1 MPNNQ
6 QLPQPN
12 LPKDTKRKM
21 QSASN
26 KPQTSQP
33 NVNQNKPGEE
43 SNQIQ
48 GNSNQVPAGLDPNNP
63 GGSPPPLDEQGRVQG
78 KAANISNK
86 MQKKRY
92 GDANQAKSE
101 IASTKIGQSKSSQN
115 KTKAQQPKP
124 PLQGP
129 SSSSQNKQAKTI
141 GATPPKPQLNQKK
154 LNKKQQPPQQSQRA
168 NINKVQGN
176 QTMARGNKPPGQP
189 PQSPQPTLKGK
200 NNNNQPVFAQAK
212 NSPLKFLPFVLGG
225 LVVVGVVI
233 FLFTKVLGGGSPSTE
248 SDQAAVPSQDNSSGG
263 TSSNKKEVV
272 LTYWG
277 LWEPGSVFEDILED
291 FESQNPG
298 VTVDYRK
305 KSHKDYRSRLQ
316 TAIASG
322 NGPDIFRYHATW
334 TPMLTQELAA
344 MPSKIM
350 SPNKYE
356 QTFYPI
362 MAKQLQSDGQI
373 VGVPLMYDGLALYYN
388 KDILKTANEE
398 PPSTWGSLKLLAS
411 KLTVKDNGVIERGGL
426 AIGNTT
432 NVQHWSDILGLLI
445 YQNGGDPADPVSS
458 EVRDAIKFFASFGQ
472 DSPVFS
478 TSLPSSTVAFARE
491 EVAMIFAPSWRAHEI
506 KNINP
511 DLNFGTAPVP
521 KLSEQEYG
529 WATYWA
535 EGVSSKSKN
544 KEEAWALLEYLSSEK
559 VMKQFYSE
567 QSQMRAFGEIYPRQ
581 DLADALSNDLVTA
594 YLLDA
599 PKAQSWYLCSFTHDD
614 GLNDKMIEYYKDATQ
629 SVIEGGRTQ
638 NVLQTLDKGVKQV
651 LRQYNAD

>member
-12 LPKDTKRKM
+12 LPKGKQKKK
-21 QSASN
+21 QSTSN
-26 KPQTSQP
+26 QPQTSQP
-33 NVNQNKPGEE
+33 NANQNQPGKET
-43 SNQIQ
+43 NQIK
-48 GNSNQVPAGLDPNNP
+48 GNPNQVPAGLDPNNP
-63 GGSPPPLDEQGRVQG
+63 GGSPPPLDDQGRVQG

-92 GDANQAKSE
+92 GDANRAKTE
-101 IASTKIGQSKSSQN
+101 IGSTEVNQSKNSQD
-115 KTKAQQPKP
+115 KTNNQQPKP

-129 SSSSQNKQAKTI
+129 PSSSPKKQAKPS
-141 GATPPKPQLNQKK
+141 GPTPPKAQPNLKK
-154 LNKKQQPPQQSQRA
+154 PNKKQQPTQQPKKA
-168 NINKVQGN
+168 NINKVQGK
-176 QTMARGNKPPGQP
+176 QTTVAGNKPPGQP
-189 PQSPQPTLKGK
+189 PQGPQPTLRGK
-200 NNNNQPVFAQAK
+200 NSNNQPIFAQAK

-225 LVVVGVVI
+225 LAVVGVVI
-233 FLFTKVLGGGSPSTE
+233 FLFTKVLGGGSPSTD
-248 SDQAAVPSQDNSSGG
+248 SDQPAAPSQDNSSGG
-263 TSSNKKEVV
+263 TSSNKEVV

-277 LWEPGSVFEDILED
+277 LWEPGSVFEDVLKD

-344 MPSKIM
+344 MPSKVM

-362 MAKQLQSDGQI
+362 MAKQLQADGQI
-373 VGVPLMYDGLALYYN
+373 VGIPLMYDGLALYYN

-398 PPSTWGSLKLLAS
+398 PPATWGGLKLLAS
-411 KLTVKDNGVIERGGL
+411 KLTVKDEGVIERGGL

-491 EVAMIFAPSWRAHEI
+491 EVAMIFAPSWRVHEI
-506 KNINP
+506 KDMNP

-544 KEEAWALLEYLSSEK
+544 KEEAWALLKYLSSEK
-559 VMKQFYSE
+559 VMKQLYSE
-567 QSQMRAFGEIYPRQ
+567 QSQMRAFGEIYPRE
-581 DLADALSNDLVTA
+581 DMADTLDNDLVTA

-614 GLNDKMIEYYKDATQ
+614 GLNDKMIDYYKDATQ
-629 SVIEGGRTQ
+629 AVIEGGRAQ
-638 NVLQTLDKGVKQV
+638 DVLQTLDKGVKQV